1 MRIPKHGPP
10 ESAVSSVLFGKTRR
24 RLLAWLFI
32 HPDEAFYVRQL
43 VRITG
48 GSPGSV
54 PAELRLL
61 TSAGLLARTTKG
73 REVYYQANRRS
84 PIFEELR
91 GIILKT
97 VNPVP
102 GRRSNYSP

>member
-1 MRIPKHGPP
+1 MRTSKFGPQDA
-10 ESAVSSVLFGKTRR
+10 AVASVLFGKTRR
-24 RLLAWLFI
+24 RLLGWLFI

-54 PAELRLL
+54 PVELRLL
-61 TSAGLLARTTKG
+61 TSVGLLQRTSKG
-73 REVYYQANRRS
+73 REVFYQVNRKS

-97 VNPVP
+97 ANPVS
-102 GRRSNYSP
+102 RK